1 MMRQISRKEVSPV
14 EQKEQ
19 LTPTQIL
26 NSLHGFIGSEQ
37 FYRIYP
43 NVIITEGVNFL
54 CDQANCF
61 WLIDCIYSY
70 QTIKKVAVETFQ
82 VIDLTVDLANHTG
95 LIVVTD
101 GNEVE
106 LMRQELEFTDF
117 PLSQIRLYYTDS
129 TVLLPRE
136 Y

>member
-1 MMRQISRKEVSPV
+1 M

-26 NSLHGFIGSEQ
+26 NMLDGFIGSEE

-43 NVIITEGVNFL
+43 NVIITEGVKFL
-54 CDQANCF
+54 CDQAQCF

-70 QTIKKVAVETFQ
+70 QTIEKVTVEPFQ
-82 VIDLTVDLANHTG
+82 VVDLTVDLDKHTG

-101 GNEVE
+101 GNDVE
-106 LMRQELEFTDF
+106 LMRQELEYTDF
-117 PLSQIRLYYTDS
+117 PLSKIRLYYTDN

>member
-1 MMRQISRKEVSPV
+1 M

-26 NSLHGFIGSEQ
+26 NMLNGFIGSEH
-37 FYRIYP
+37 FYRMYP
-43 NVIITEGVNFL
+43 NVIITDGVKFL
-54 CDQANCF
+54 CEQAQCF

-70 QTIKKVAVETFQ
+70 QTIKNVVIEPFQ
-82 VIDLTVDLANHTG
+82 VIDLTVDLEKHTG

-101 GNEVE
+101 GNDVE
-106 LMRQELEFTDF
+106 LTRQELEYTDF
-117 PLSQIRLYYTDS
+117 PLPKIRLYYTDN

>member
-1 MMRQISRKEVSPV
+1 MRQSQERRYPPL

-26 NSLHGFIGSEQ
+26 NMLDGFIGSEE

-43 NVIITEGVNFL
+43 NVIITEGVKFL
-54 CDQANCF
+54 CEQAQCF

-70 QTIKKVAVETFQ
+70 QTIEKVVVEPFQ
-82 VIDLTVDLANHTG
+82 VVDLTVDLNKHTG

-101 GNEVE
+101 GNDVE
-106 LMRQELEFTDF
+106 LMRQELEYTDF
-117 PLSQIRLYYTDS
+117 PLSKIRLYYTDN

>member
-1 MMRQISRKEVSPV
+1 M

-19 LTPTQIL
+19 LTSEQIL
-26 NSLHGFIGSEQ
+26 NLLDNFMGSEH

-43 NVIITEGVNFL
+43 NVIITEGVKFL
-54 CDQANCF
+54 CEQAQCF
-61 WLIDCIYSY
+61 WLVDAIFSY
-70 QTIKKVAVETFQ
+70 QTIKNVAKEPFQ
-82 VIDLTVDLANHTG
+82 VIDLTVDLENQTG

-101 GNEVE
+101 GNGVE
-106 LMRQELEFTDF
+106 LTRQELEYTDF
-117 PLSQIRLYYTDS
+117 LLSKIRLYYTDQ

>member
-1 MMRQISRKEVSPV
+1 M

-26 NSLHGFIGSEQ
+26 NMLDGFIGSEE

-43 NVIITEGVNFL
+43 NVTITEGVKFL
-54 CDQANCF
+54 CEEAKCF

-70 QTIKKVAVETFQ
+70 QTIKKVAAEPFQ
-82 VIDLTVDLANHTG
+82 IIDLTIDPEKPKG

-106 LMRQELEFTDF
+106 LTRQELDYTNF
-117 PLSQIRLYYTDS
+117 PLPKIRLYYTDN

>member
-1 MMRQISRKEVSPV
+1 M

-26 NSLHGFIGSEQ
+26 NILDGFIGSEE

-43 NVIITEGVNFL
+43 NVIITEGVKFL
-54 CDQANCF
+54 CEQTQCF
-61 WLIDCIYSY
+61 WLIDAIFSY
-70 QTIKKVAVETFQ
+70 QTIKKVADEPFQ
-82 VIDLTVDLANHTG
+82 VITLTVEPESPKG

-106 LMRQELEFTDF
+106 LTRQELDYTTF
-117 PLSQIRLYYTDS
+117 PLPKIRLYYTDN

>member
-1 MMRQISRKEVSPV
+1 M

-26 NSLHGFIGSEQ
+26 NMLNGFIGSEE

-43 NVIITEGVNFL
+43 NVIITEGVKFL
-54 CDQANCF
+54 CEQAKCF

-70 QTIKKVAVETFQ
+70 QTIKNVVIEPFQ
-82 VIDLTVDLANHTG
+82 VIDLTVDQEKSTG

-106 LMRQELEFTDF
+106 LTRQELEYTDF
-117 PLSQIRLYYTDS
+117 PLSKIRLYYTDR